1 MAWHPVLLPIW
12 FTTAPSHSVT
22 EMSAAFPVSPEYK
35 AWISHVC
42 DFPSLL
48 RKALFPQL
56 FEHWLLSFIKWLL
69 FSEAAR
75 VSLRCTRDFWL
86 PVHAGCDH
94 MSNCLQKDSQA
105 CGYFAFV
112 PTSVSISKSGIGA
125 LQRTGVECTSQS
137 GWVWWTH
144 VSWDPLSSSKV
155 RCHECH
161 LSAGWEGGL
170 APFMC

>member
-1 MAWHPVLLPIW
+1 ML
-12 FTTAPSHSVT
+12 
-22 EMSAAFPVSPEYK
+22 
-35 AWISHVC
+35 
-42 DFPSLL
+42 
-48 RKALFPQL
+48 
-56 FEHWLLSFIKWLL
+56 
-69 FSEAAR
+69 EAAR
-75 VSLRCTRDFWL
+75 VSLRCTRHFWL

-125 LQRTGVECTSQS
+125 LQRTGVECTSHS

-144 VSWDPLSSSKV
+144 VSGDPLSSSKV

-170 APFMC
+170 HLLCVRVILYISAIVCGIWDLTAWSWFKKNTGLLTRVSCSNLPSSTRTWFRGGDLYGSMLVLEG